1 MENQKVAFGVNNIT
15 KEELLEHFFKAE
27 KEAVVIAKMADL
39 IVAIEPWQWR
49 DDPVYATSCTW
60 AVHATAKGSFPTS
73 NLVTVTVTALKGIG
87 LSFNEVTFS
96 MAEQF
101 NFHRERREKGEA
113 HVARRFNGP
122 ADATPV
128 GVALKGILINEK
140 LVNDKVSDDGVIS
153 LFTTTDGRFL
163 RDTSNVVAKGGR
175 FYVAVLCRDYVLHA
189 EGGFPTEVRFEDW
202 ERTIDRYRVEY
213 YGVGSS
219 LVGVMEALS
228 KKIIADNEHLLWEP
242 EGPLG
247 NDENFAAVSPTTEK
261 DIAKSL
267 QEKK

>member
-15 KEELLEHFFKAE
+15 KEEVLEHFFRA
-27 KEAVVIAKMADL
+27 AGSAIVIAKMADL
-39 IVAIEPWQWR
+39 SVVIEPWQWR
-49 DDPVYATSCTW
+49 DDPVYAASCTW
-60 AVHATAKGSFPTS
+60 AVHVLPATSAPYTS
-73 NLVTVTVTALKGIG
+73 IGKVTVTALKGIG
-87 LSFNEVTFS
+87 LSFNEIEFTL
-96 MAEQF
+96 AEQF
-101 NFHRERREKGEA
+101 NFKRELQEQGEA
-113 HVARRFNGP
+113 KLPYRFNGP
-122 ADATPV
+122 VGTEPV
-128 GVALKGILINEK
+128 GTRMQGVLFNEK

-153 LFTTTDGRFL
+153 IFTTTDGRFL

-247 NDENFAAVSPTTEK
+247 NDENFAAVSPTTEN